1 MIQKNA
7 FNAKKPVPKSTAI
20 TELPRALYAPLEP
33 FKFPPQE
40 PRILRI
46 KQVLAIYPVGRS
58 TLYKMIAEGKF
69 SRPVSLGG
77 KSVGWKSQDVYA
89 FIAALEVK

>member
-1 MIQKNA
+1 MKQ
-7 FNAKKPVPKSTAI
+7 VKSAANQAQNESMEAI
-20 TELPRALYAPLEP
+20 YHPYEP
-33 FKFPPQE
+33 FKFTSQE

-69 SRPVSLGG
+69 CRPVSLGV
-77 KSVGWKSQDVYA
+77 KSVGWRSQDVYA
-89 FIAALEVK
+89 FISALEPKHV